1 MNNQEMNQDEMSF
14 EEIWKEMDAIE
25 PLTPFVNGKSEL
37 PRTSPDIH
45 PSTT

>member
-1 MNNQEMNQDEMSF
+1 MNNQEMSQDEMSF

>member
-37 PRTSPDIH
+37 PRTSPNIH
-45 PSTT
+45 SSTP

>member
-37 PRTSPDIH
+37 PRTSTDIYS
-45 PSTT
+45 STP